1 MVKNTYGQPKVFGGI
16 TSTEDGSD
24 LTIGPTT
31 RPGTGCSN
39 DSVNVLVESGASGHY
54 FDDAIITGFRDR
66 LKEYKVLECHEKS
79 QPPGGG
85 GIQWYCA
92 RSAPGPRHQ

>member
-54 FDDAIITGFRDR
+54 FDDAVIPGFRDG
-66 LKEYKVLECHEKS
+66 LEEYKVFDVPRKIS
-79 QPPGGG
+79 AAGGG
-85 GIQWYCA
+85 WIEWHCA
-92 RSAPGPRHQ
+92 GSAPGPRH